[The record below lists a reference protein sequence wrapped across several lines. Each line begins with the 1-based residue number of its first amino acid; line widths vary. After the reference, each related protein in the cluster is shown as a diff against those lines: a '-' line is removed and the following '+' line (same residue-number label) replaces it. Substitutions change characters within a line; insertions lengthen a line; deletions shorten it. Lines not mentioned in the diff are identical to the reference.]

1 MSKMEHEIS
10 SSFLEELE
18 ILRYYENG
26 AVRNEKHSKQA
37 IRYLKD
43 CDLLRCG
50 IDEKINE
57 TLKTTARG
65 KRHLESNKKYL
76 DCLTFEGNEST
87 YLKKKSEFMD
97 SYMKQRKDAPSAN

>member
-1 MSKMEHEIS
+1 MSRVEHKIS

-18 ILRYYENG
+18 ILRFYENG

-65 KRHLESNKKYL
+65 KIHLESNKKFLDYL
-76 DCLTFEGNEST
+76 EFEGNEST
-87 YLKKKSEFMD
+87 FLRKKSEFMN
-97 SYMKQRKDAPSAN
+97 SYLKQKSEALSTN